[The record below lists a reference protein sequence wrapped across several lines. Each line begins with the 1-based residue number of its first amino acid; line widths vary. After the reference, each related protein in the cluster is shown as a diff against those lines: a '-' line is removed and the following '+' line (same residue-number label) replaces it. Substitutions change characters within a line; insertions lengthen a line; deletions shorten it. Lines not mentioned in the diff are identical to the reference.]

1 MVGLECSFHCNVDA
15 DAKLDVGGKYLTQG
29 VNMEFKNFDASDT
42 KTTNEGGFKTSEF
55 NGRFAQ

>member
-1 MVGLECSFHCNVDA
+1 MTGIECALHCNVQD
-15 DAKLDVGGKYLTQG
+15 KLDVGGKYMTQG

-42 KTTNEGGFKTSEF
+42 SSINEGGFKTSNF